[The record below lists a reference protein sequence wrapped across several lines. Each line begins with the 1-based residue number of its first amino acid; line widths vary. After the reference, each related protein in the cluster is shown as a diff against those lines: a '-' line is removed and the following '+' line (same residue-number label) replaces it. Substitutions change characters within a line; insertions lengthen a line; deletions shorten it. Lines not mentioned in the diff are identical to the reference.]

1 MKRRNERQ
9 KGFTLIELLVVLIVI
24 AVLAAVLVPALT
36 SYLDDAREKKAV
48 SEAQVCVTAATEW
61 AAVQRTALI
70 SQAYKNNQTFA
81 DAYNAA
87 GNTAKWSNDYAALNT
102 AAPTVTGTPAL
113 AEGDGQYFLRPE
125 TTSNDTTT
133 DEMKNTV
140 KAAAGVDGKLQK
152 LQLNADGKV
161 LYLLYTSAEGIT
173 VAYTAAGT
181 AQTPDTTVPVATLP
195 EDTTPKPPTPSHS
208 GDLVFCVLN
217 EYTGDPVPGIKFH
230 VLDEAGKTVFGS
242 QATDDKGM
250 VYFDL
255 DVSGWD
261 TRNSNNKKF
270 TLCPDDWPVG
280 YQQVFNVE
288 FNISAYKSGESQTYN
303 SYEINGIDKNI
314 NHEPQNNYKDGTI
327 GTLDG
332 GAYRHLYTFYARTV
346 PTLELR
352 VWDDGNKKL
361 VENVNFTLSKDGKS
375 IPITSGLTNT
385 VLDVKLHEKD
395 NLRPGSENKCLDMSQ
410 YGNYAKLLVNFT
422 KVPKG
427 YQYFDNCYLEIKL
440 ENQPEHNWQLSTA
453 FQEGQT
459 VNGNQAHT
467 KIECKDVP
475 NENKS
480 IVTIH
485 VQGGKDVNFFVYD
498 GLDNVHTTQLPNAKL
513 QLRKQDGAVLATFTT
528 DENGKPNSA
537 ENFTETLPVGDY
549 TLHLESG
556 LPTGYDPPA
565 DIPFTIKPGAGGLL
579 TIAGTGANASC
590 VDNAKSTVTM
600 LVTKHDTKRIQLQ
613 VVDAITGKP
622 WAGVNV
628 KVTGGSLNATD
639 DSKRYYAIDSL
650 AKNTQTFDWSTLDK
664 GDITVIIA
672 GSDNPG
678 DFEKDHH
685 NRFYTNNFV
694 GSKYVF
700 HLSKNSDGTVTLTE
714 TTKKEKF
721 NGEISPDG
729 STVKVYAYPQVI
741 VDFNTKGVFAG
752 VGIAGRKSILHIVT
766 SDGAIPTTVN
776 GKELSTW
783 EVKPDNHNHSV
794 GLSLGS
800 YKLYE
805 ERETYGYYKILNL
818 PLEFKVTRQ
827 ANGFPAVTNPDGSPI
842 LDYDTK
848 LPYKDEKGNI
858 LPKITAWYESIAH
871 VGS

>member
-70 SQAYKNNQTFA
+70 SQAYQNNEPFA
-81 DAYNAA
+81 DAYKAE
-87 GNTAKWSNDYAALNT
+87 GNTAKWSNDYDALNT

-113 AEGDGQYFLRPE
+113 AEGDGQYFLRPDS
-125 TTSNDTTT
+125 TPSDTTT
-133 DEMKNTV
+133 LEMKNTV
-140 KAAAGVDGKLQK
+140 KTAAGVDGKLEK

-161 LYLLYTSAEGIT
+161 LYLRYTSAEGIT

-181 AQTPDTTVPVATLP
+181 AQTPDTIVPVATLP
-195 EDTTPKPPTPSHS
+195 PDTIPMPPTPSHS

-217 EYTGDPVPGIKFH
+217 EYTGEAVKGILFR
-230 VLDEAGKTVFGS
+230 VLDDMGNTVFGP
-242 QATDDKGM
+242 QTTDDKGM
-250 VYFDL
+250 VYFTL
-255 DVSGWD
+255 DVSDWD

-270 TLCPDDWPVG
+270 TLCPDDWPEG

-288 FNISAYKSGESQTYN
+288 FNISAYQSGGSQTYN

-346 PTLELR
+346 PMLKLR
-352 VWDDGNKKL
+352 VLD
-361 VENVNFTLSKDGKS
+361 ENTQTHVSGVTFTMKQGTITKN
-375 IPITSGLTNT
+375 ITSSMKDTVFYVQLHDGDKLPYGCESIDLRSNDSRDDWSVNCTSVPEGYRNFEPFYLKTLLENRDEHNNQLYTESRSQVSGSTNT
-385 VLDVKLHEKD
+385 TCTNDSA
-395 NLRPGSENKCLDMSQ
+395 N
-410 YGNYAKLLVNFT
+410 
-422 KVPKG
+422 
-427 YQYFDNCYLEIKL
+427 
-440 ENQPEHNWQLSTA
+440 NQ
-453 FQEGQT
+453 
-459 VNGNQAHT
+459 
-467 KIECKDVP
+467 C
-475 NENKS
+475 
-480 IVTIH
+480 IVTIP
-485 VQGGKDVNFFVYD
+485 VQGGKEVKFFVYD
-498 GLDNVHTTQLPNAKL
+498 GLDSVHKTQLPNAKMEL
-513 QLRKQDGAVLATFTT
+513 YDKNKAKVATFTT
-528 DENGKPNSA
+528 DENGKPNGV

-549 TLHLESG
+549 TLHLANG

-565 DIPFTIKPGAGGLL
+565 DIPFTIKHGADGLL
-579 TIAGTGANASC
+579 TLTGDTAY
-590 VDNAKSTVTM
+590 VDNDKSTVTM
-600 LVTKHDTKRIQLQ
+600 LVTKPNTKRIQLQ
-613 VVDAITGKP
+613 VVDAITKEP

-628 KVTGGSLNATD
+628 KVTGGTLNATD
-639 DSKRYYAIDSL
+639 NSQRYYAINSL
-650 AKNTQTFDWSTLDK
+650 ANNTHTFDFSTLNS
-664 GDITVIIA
+664 GMITVIIA

-685 NRFYTNNFV
+685 NRSYTNNFV
-694 GSKYVF
+694 GSKYEF
-700 HLSKNSDGTVTLTE
+700 RLKKNSDGTVTLTQTNSRE
-714 TTKKEKF
+714 HF

-729 STVKVYAYPQVI
+729 SIVKVYAYPQVI
-741 VDFNTKGVFAG
+741 VDFDTLRAFAG
-752 VGIAGRKSILHIVT
+752 VGIAVRKSILHIVT

-800 YKLYE
+800 YELYE
-805 ERETYGYYKILNL
+805 KEGTYGYYETVNL
-818 PLEFKVTRQ
+818 PLQFKVTQ
-827 ANGFPAVTNPDGSPI
+827 QVNGFPAVTDWDGNPI
-842 LDYDTK
+842 LDYVTNK
-848 LPYKDEKGNI
+848 PYKDGNGNI

-871 VGS
+871 VGP

>member
-70 SQAYKNNQTFA
+70 SQAYKGNQTFA

-113 AEGDGQYFLRPE
+113 AEGDGQYFLHPE
-125 TTSNDTTT
+125 PATTSDTTD

-140 KAAAGVDGKLQK
+140 KTAAGVDGKLEK

-161 LYLLYTSAEGIT
+161 LYLRYTSAEGIT

-195 EDTTPKPPTPSHS
+195 EDTTPTPPTPSHS
-208 GDLVFCVLN
+208 GDLVFCVKD
-217 EYTGDPVPGIKFH
+217 EYTGDPVPGIMFR
-230 VLDEAGKTVFGS
+230 VVDDMGNTVFGS
-242 QATDDKGM
+242 QTTDDKGM

-255 DVSGWD
+255 DVSSWNP
-261 TRNSNNKKF
+261 NSSNCKYF
-270 TLCPDDWPVG
+270 TLHPESWPEG
-280 YQQVFNVE
+280 YQQVFDVR
-288 FNISAYKSGESQTYN
+288 FSISAEKKDGSQTYN
-303 SYEINGIDKNI
+303 SYRINGIEDDKNE
-314 NHEPQNNYKDGTI
+314 NTAKYKKGEP
-327 GTLDG
+327 GTLPG
-332 GAYRHLYTFYARTV
+332 GAKDHLYTFYARTV
-346 PTLELR
+346 PTLQLR
-352 VWDDGNKKL
+352 VLDVVNDRLLN
-361 VENVNFTLSKDGKS
+361 NVKFTLSKEGTSQS
-375 IPITSGLTNT
+375 IDITSGLNPTL
-385 VLDVKLHEKD
+385 LDVKLHDGDHLPSGCKFID
-395 NLRPGSENKCLDMSQ
+395 LRSNDSTGDW
-410 YGNYAKLLVNFT
+410 LVNFT
-422 KVPKG
+422 DFPKG
-427 YQYFDNCYLEIKL
+427 YQYFDNCRITIRLQDGNGHNNQLYTEFQSGQQFNGTQSRTDIKCD
-440 ENQPEHNWQLSTA
+440 NQYDN
-453 FQEGQT
+453 
-459 VNGNQAHT
+459 
-467 KIECKDVP
+467 
-475 NENKS
+475 NKC
-480 IVTIH
+480 IVTIR

-498 GLDNVHTTQLPNAKL
+498 GLDSVHKSQLPNATL
-513 QLRKQDGAVLATFTT
+513 QLCKKDGAVLATFTT
-528 DENGKPNSA
+528 DENGKPKGA
-537 ENFTETLPVGDY
+537 ESFTETLPVGDY
-549 TLHLESG
+549 TLKLVSG
-556 LPTGYDPPA
+556 NPDGYDPA
-565 DIPFTIKPGAGGLL
+565 KDIPFKVEPGAGGLL
-579 TIAGTGANASC
+579 TLTGDTAY
-590 VDNAKSTVTM
+590 VDNDKSTVTM

-613 VVDAITGKP
+613 VVDAITKEP

-639 DSKRYYAIDSL
+639 DSKRYYAIDFL

-678 DFEKDHH
+678 DFKEGYH

-700 HLSKNSDGTVTLTE
+700 HLSIDSDGTVTLTE

-721 NGEISPDG
+721 NGEIDG

-741 VDFNTKGVFAG
+741 VDFNTKRVFAG

-783 EVKPDNHNHSV
+783 EVKKENHDHSV

-800 YKLYE
+800 YELYE
-805 ERETYGYYKILNL
+805 ERETYGYYETKNL
-818 PLEFKVTRQ
+818 PLKFKVTQ
-827 ANGFPAVTNPDGSPI
+827 QTNGFPAVTNPDGSQI
-842 LDYDTK
+842 LDYDTN
-848 LPYKDEKGNI
+848 LPYTDNDGNI

-871 VGS
+871 VGP